1 MKKKKVWPMMLAAV
15 VVVAV
20 IGILLLWQNKDR
32 SAENAGVLDEI
43 YGYKGYSR
51 TISKEEYEFYKY
63 FVTRDL
69 SGKESE
75 EEVEAL
81 VKEYAGNVNA
91 LFYLG
96 NKLGYCEAY
105 SFEAL
110 QLRMEQENVSRQKK
124 LAEGEVVYG
133 LEQFNSLEIYFQ
145 YLMDN
150 MQVSIQGYLEDHADD
165 QIREMAKNYYEEH
178 EEEFTGI
185 EEVVYEQTIDGKTET
200 VSADAET
207 ISFYGKSD
215 GGLADFIA
223 DAQIGDVYEDIIN
236 DQERR
241 IVLKEIT
248 YSETGYEN
256 NQETALYSFVRN
268 ELYDMVIKKT
278 AENNPVTFE

>member
-96 NKLGYCEAY
+96 NKLGYCEPY

-110 QLRMEQENVSRQKK
+110 QLRMEQENISRQKK

-133 LEQFNSLEIYFQ
+133 LEQFDSLEIYFQ

-165 QIREMAKNYYEEH
+165 QIREMAKDYYEEH
-178 EEEFTGI
+178 EEEFIGI
-185 EEVVYEQTIDGKTET
+185 EEVVYEQTIDGETET

-256 NQETALYSFVRN
+256 NQVTALYSFVRN